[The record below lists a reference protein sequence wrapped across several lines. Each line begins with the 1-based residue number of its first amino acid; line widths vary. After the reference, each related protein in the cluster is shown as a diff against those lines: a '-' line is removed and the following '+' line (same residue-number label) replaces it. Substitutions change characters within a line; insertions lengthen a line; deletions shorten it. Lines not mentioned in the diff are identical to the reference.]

1 MKMKKREL
9 YRAFTKDIKAFG
21 LLVIAVETITYT
33 FSFLMSGIAKKDI
46 FNVIEGK
53 DVTLGIYSL
62 NILILINVMVP
73 LIINCVKQVNSA
85 FVEKWKTKARYNV
98 KSVLLNYVLRESLNP
113 ARETDGA
120 VLNYYRNECEDVVNF
135 FLEFYY
141 QVPKIVLSVSILIV
155 MFFINPIFAAV
166 SLFPTA
172 LTVFLVK
179 VLGKKIFLYR
189 TNSRKNTKEVTSFLN
204 NFFENTEYFYMI
216 GNRERVISA
225 YERKCQERSKSEIRD
240 RIFDSLLG
248 SISGN
253 SSNMALGIILLIA
266 LPFMMNGIFSVGE
279 FVMFGY
285 YYAFL
290 AYLPDAIGNLVK
302 RKKQTNASLERLGF
316 LLQETDGAGF
326 VCAGGGKKTFH
337 AAEKEIVILKGE
349 KSSEALRT
357 LFSVCDRE
365 LKDKKCVYVP
375 SEPVL
380 FDDSLLENISMGE
393 GIEDAKMNGIL
404 AKTAL
409 DEDVKTFEDGL
420 LKRCG
425 KKGENLSGGQRKR
438 VGIARGLY
446 QDADVLFLD
455 GVADRVDSATARF
468 LVEHVLE
475 EFQGLV
481 VMVFEDGFSQKLDGM
496 VVEV

>member
-1 MKMKKREL
+1 
-9 YRAFTKDIKAFG
+9 
-21 LLVIAVETITYT
+21 
-33 FSFLMSGIAKKDI
+33 
-46 FNVIEGK
+46 
-53 DVTLGIYSL
+53 
-62 NILILINVMVP
+62 
-73 LIINCVKQVNSA
+73 
-85 FVEKWKTKARYNV
+85 
-98 KSVLLNYVLRESLNP
+98 
-113 ARETDGA
+113 
-120 VLNYYRNECEDVVNF
+120 
-135 FLEFYY
+135 
-141 QVPKIVLSVSILIV
+141 
-155 MFFINPIFAAV
+155 
-166 SLFPTA
+166 
-172 LTVFLVK
+172 
-179 VLGKKIFLYR
+179 
-189 TNSRKNTKEVTSFLN
+189 
-204 NFFENTEYFYMI
+204 
-216 GNRERVISA
+216 
-225 YERKCQERSKSEIRD
+225 
-240 RIFDSLLG
+240 
-248 SISGN
+248 
-253 SSNMALGIILLIA
+253 MALGIILLIA

-302 RKKQTNASLERLGF
+302 RKKQTNASLDRLGF
-316 LLQETDGAGF
+316 LLQEADCAGSVREKDGYDFSIG
-326 VCAGGGKKTFH
+326 AGGGKKMFH
-337 AAEKEIVILKGE
+337 AAEKGIVILKGE

-380 FDDSLLENISMGE
+380 FDDSLLENISMG
-393 GIEDAKMNGIL
+393 GRIEDVKMNGIL
-404 AKTAL
+404 EKTAL
-409 DEDVKTFEDGL
+409 VEDVKTFEDGL

>member
-225 YERKCQERSKSEIRD
+225 YER
-240 RIFDSLLG
+240 
-248 SISGN
+248 
-253 SSNMALGIILLIA
+253 
-266 LPFMMNGIFSVGE
+266 
-279 FVMFGY
+279 
-285 YYAFL
+285 
-290 AYLPDAIGNLVK
+290 
-302 RKKQTNASLERLGF
+302 
-316 LLQETDGAGF
+316 
-326 VCAGGGKKTFH
+326 
-337 AAEKEIVILKGE
+337 
-349 KSSEALRT
+349 
-357 LFSVCDRE
+357 
-365 LKDKKCVYVP
+365 
-375 SEPVL
+375 
-380 FDDSLLENISMGE
+380 
-393 GIEDAKMNGIL
+393 
-404 AKTAL
+404 
-409 DEDVKTFEDGL
+409 
-420 LKRCG
+420 
-425 KKGENLSGGQRKR
+425 
-438 VGIARGLY
+438 
-446 QDADVLFLD
+446 
-455 GVADRVDSATARF
+455 
-468 LVEHVLE
+468 
-475 EFQGLV
+475 
-481 VMVFEDGFSQKLDGM
+481 
-496 VVEV
+496 